1 MQVDATHLT
10 ALEIV
15 FSYILINGIEKE
27 NRMIAWLE
35 KNQILMYLAALVGGS
50 IIGLSVPQSSVV
62 FEPAINPI
70 LGLLLYST
78 FLAVPFNRISASFKD
93 LRFVL
98 VITSINFLIAPV
110 IVWILTRFIASDQV
124 LLIGVLFVLLVPCVD
139 YVIVFSHLAGAAHE
153 KLLSATPLLML
164 GQMVMLP
171 VYLWLIVGSEFVQA
185 IDFMPFIEA
194 FLFLIVVPLILA
206 ALTQQAAQRWKW
218 GTRLASLMSDAMV
231 LLMMATLA
239 VIVASQISGVAHEI
253 TRLVAV
259 IPIYIVFAAIM
270 AFVGAVIAKAAG
282 LDIPARRAVVFSGVT
297 RNSLVILPLVLALP
311 PEFDLAPLVVVTQT
325 LVELLIMVVMIKAV
339 PRMIKQEAFPGDE
352 PQGSLR

>member
-1 MQVDATHLT
+1 
-10 ALEIV
+10 
-15 FSYILINGIEKE
+15 
-27 NRMIAWLE
+27 MIAWLE

-231 LLMMATLA
+231 VLMMATLA